1 MPHGFLSIYR
11 LLRVEIGLSAQRT
24 ETLLARGMLI
34 NTLLSLRLP
43 DLVETDEDASTL
55 LRCIFRDTFDD
66 VVATA
71 SQRAPLPEAHRS
83 AETSD

>member
-1 MPHGFLSIYR
+1 MSIYR
-11 LLRVEIGLSAQRT
+11 LLRVEIGLPAQRT

-66 VVATA
+66 DVVATA

>member
-1 MPHGFLSIYR
+1 MSIYR

-55 LRCIFRDTFDD
+55 LRCISSRKD
-66 VVATA
+66 
-71 SQRAPLPEAHRS
+71 RPYRKCCIN
-83 AETSD
+83 

>member
-1 MPHGFLSIYR
+1 MSIYR

-43 DLVETDEDASTL
+43 DLVGDEDASTL